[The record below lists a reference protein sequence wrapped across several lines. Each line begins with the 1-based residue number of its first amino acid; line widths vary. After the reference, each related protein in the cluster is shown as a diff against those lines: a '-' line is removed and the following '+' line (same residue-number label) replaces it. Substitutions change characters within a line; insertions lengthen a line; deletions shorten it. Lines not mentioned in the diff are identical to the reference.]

1 MSETDKKRTIA
12 KSKFTRFSK
21 SLKQSVD
28 EGLSEKTIHSRYE
41 KFQIAWNE
49 VQERHEEHVE
59 HLASDT
65 DFEKQE
71 SWIETISTEFF
82 ELEGRVDKYLENL
95 EIQKSA
101 ADDEKRRGELE
112 VENTRIRDREETKR
126 AEEQKAVE
134 EREAKTRQELFLYRE
149 QEGAKF
155 ITFIKLSEI
164 FWTMQ

>member
-1 MSETDKKRTIA
+1 MSETDKKGTIA

-28 EGLSEKTIHSRYE
+28 EGLSEKTIRSRYE

-82 ELEGRVDKYLENL
+82 ELKGRVAGLQL
-95 EIQKSA
+95 IL
-101 ADDEKRRGELE
+101 RWVGETLLGSGE
-112 VENTRIRDREETKR
+112 FLMGKFWLCRIYKN
-126 AEEQKAVE
+126 
-134 EREAKTRQELFLYRE
+134 
-149 QEGAKF
+149 
-155 ITFIKLSEI
+155 
-164 FWTMQ
+164 